1 MAGIRVRFE
10 WVAEAFHDVSRVPL
24 CESSGSEHLP
34 ESLTDLSDLVKS
46 FIERGGGGFDGVGK
60 EVELETDQNHSD
72 SSEYCSGSEAKE
84 MLQNLLG
91 CDGYGNHHDARH
103 KIRAE
108 TESASFG
115 LIGDRSSPGF
125 KRELMARLRDRGFD
139 AGLCKSKWDKS
150 GRFPAGDYEYIDINV
165 SGNRYIVEVLL
176 AREFKIARP
185 TDRYAALLD
194 VLPPIFVGKE
204 EELRQVVTLMC
215 RAMKE
220 SLKSMDMH
228 VPPWRR
234 NGYMQSKWFGS
245 YKRTTSKLVPTGKA
259 HVFESDNDSSASKPS
274 VAFKALPA
282 ISYYCRDDFASKV
295 GLRVGHLTEA
305 LAATGVGMPL

>member
-1 MAGIRVRFE
+1 MPGIRMRFE
-10 WVAEAFHDVSRVPL
+10 RVAAAFHDVSRL
-24 CESSGSEHLP
+24 CESSGSEHSP

-46 FIERGGGGFDGVGK
+46 FIERDGGGFDGVGK

-72 SSEYCSGSEAKE
+72 SSEYRSDSEAKE
-84 MLQNLLG
+84 MLQNLFG
-91 CDGYGNHHDARH
+91 CDGDGNHHDAKH

-108 TESASFG
+108 AESASFG
-115 LIGDRSSPGF
+115 LIGDRSSPSF

-165 SGNRYIVEVLL
+165 SGNRYIVEVSL

-194 VLPPIFVGKE
+194 VLPRIFVGKVE
-204 EELRQVVTLMC
+204 ALKQVVTLMC

-220 SLKSMDMH
+220 SMKSMDMH

-245 YKRTTSKLVPTGKA
+245 NYKRTINRVPTGKA
-259 HVFESDNDSSASKPS
+259 HIFESDNDSSAGKPS
-274 VAFKALPA
+274 VEFTPA

-295 GLRVGHLTEA
+295 GLRVGYLTEA
-305 LAATGVGMPL
+305 LGANGVGMPS